1 MAALLR
7 GCKPRIGTALGIE
20 PTTSRSAI
28 SRLQTEPVFCCCFK
42 FSLFFPQRS
51 KTDVGNF
58 DTDFTREQP
67 KLTPTEKNIIAN
79 INQEEFKDFSF
90 VNTQFVSDNYV

>member
-1 MAALLR
+1 MAALFASQELIRLR
-7 GCKPRIGTALGIE
+7 GSNLRHLALQ
-20 PTTSRSAI
+20 SALY
-28 SRLQTEPVFCCCFK
+28 RLSQFCCCCFK
-42 FSLFFPQRS
+42 FSLFFSQRS